1 MRAHAGGQRRIGSI
15 PGRHQRRADAGA
27 QARLQVAQPV
37 ADHPAGAGIEREL
50 VNALEDEARRGLAV
64 DGGRV
69 GMLGGHAAGVEDP
82 RALAQQ
88 TKEPAVDGVDLLPC
102 EVTAAD
108 AALVREKEE
117 PVGAVRPAQR
127 LPRPGQ

>member
-1 MRAHAGGQRRIGSI
+1 VRAHAGGQRRIGSF

-37 ADHPAGAGIEREL
+37 ADHPAGGGFEREL
-50 VNALEDEARRGLAV
+50 VDALQDEARRGFAV

-82 RALAQQ
+82 RALAQ
-88 TKEPAVDGVDLLPC
+88 
-102 EVTAAD
+102 
-108 AALVREKEE
+108 
-117 PVGAVRPAQR
+117 
-127 LPRPGQ
+127 